1 MAIGKGSTVVLRTK
15 NAIYSTCKIVA
26 MSDENVTV
34 TYFTGMNKDRETGE
48 YYIEDRPVETIPRK
62 KIVSMSERL

>member
-15 NAIYSTCKIVA
+15 DAIYSTCKIVA
-26 MSDENVTV
+26 MSKENVTV
-34 TYFTGMNKDRETGE
+34 TYFAGMKKDRETGE
-48 YYIEDRPVETIPRK
+48 YYEDRPVETIPRK